1 MKLAR
6 DGFPSLGGMVFMV
19 AGAWFFSRPV
29 AVCLLVPLAF
39 LVWFYRDPDRTPPED
54 PTAWASPAD
63 GKVVEIERVYH
74 PFVGEVTKVGIFMS
88 PLDVHVNRAPTA
100 GTVAHLEYVPGK
112 KWLAFAPKASEE
124 NERLYLGL
132 ETEQGRTMMVQIAG
146 LLARR
151 IVCRAPQGTPLARG
165 QRYGMIKLGSKVDL
179 YLPNSVSPAVTLGQK
194 VRAGETPIGVVNG

>member
-1 MKLAR
+1 MAR
-6 DGFPSLGGMVFMV
+6 DGFPLIGGVALACAAAWAFDIRVALGLLPLLGLVLWFFRDPERTSR
-19 AGAWFFSRPV
+19 AGAECFV
-29 AVCLLVPLAF
+29 
-39 LVWFYRDPDRTPPED
+39 
-54 PTAWASPAD
+54 SPAD
-63 GKVVEIERVYH
+63 GKVVEVSPAEH
-74 PFVGEVTKVGIFMS
+74 PFTGPALRVGIFMS
-88 PLDVHVNRAPTA
+88 PLDVHVNRAPFP

-151 IVCRAPQGTPLARG
+151 IVCRAPKGTPLARG

>member
-1 MKLAR
+1 MIL
-6 DGFPSLGGMVFMV
+6 
-19 AGAWFFSRPV
+19 GAWFFSRPV
-29 AVCLLVPLAF
+29 ALFLLLPLAF
-39 LVWFYRDPDRTPPED
+39 VVWFFRDPERVAPAD
-54 PTAWASPAD
+54 PSIWVSPAD
-63 GKVVEIERVYH
+63 GKVVEIERTYH
-74 PFVGEVTKVGIFMS
+74 PFVGEVTKVGVFMS

-151 IVCRAPQGTPLARG
+151 IVCRAPKGTPLARG

-179 YLPNSVSPAVTLGQK
+179 YLPNSVSPAVTLGQT